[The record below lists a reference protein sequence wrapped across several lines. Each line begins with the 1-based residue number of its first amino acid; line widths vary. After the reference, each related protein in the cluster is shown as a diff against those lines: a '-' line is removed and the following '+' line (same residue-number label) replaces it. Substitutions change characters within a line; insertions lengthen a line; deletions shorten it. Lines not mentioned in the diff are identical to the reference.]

1 MADTPRLW
9 NDEWFFNCKRLR
21 VFLVASLR
29 NTTDFKSTLVWFL
42 STYLMMFWAESC
54 PTLWNPMDCSPPCS
68 SVHWI
73 LQARILEWVA
83 ISFSSESS
91 QPRDQIQVSRIT
103 GGFFTIWVTREAPT
117 YLSLAENVLGCVSCS
132 PVHLWWL
139 VSVQKNENAM

>member
-9 NDEWFFNCKRLR
+9 NDEWFFYCKRLR
-21 VFLVASLR
+21 VFLVPSLR

-42 STYLMMFWAESC
+42 STYLMLCWPESC
-54 PTLWNPMDCSPPCS
+54 PTLWDPMDCSPPGS

-103 GGFFTIWVTREAPT
+103 GGFFTIWATREAPT
-117 YLSLAENVLGCVSCS
+117 YLTLEENVLGCVSCS

-139 VSVQKNENAM
+139 VSFQKKENAM